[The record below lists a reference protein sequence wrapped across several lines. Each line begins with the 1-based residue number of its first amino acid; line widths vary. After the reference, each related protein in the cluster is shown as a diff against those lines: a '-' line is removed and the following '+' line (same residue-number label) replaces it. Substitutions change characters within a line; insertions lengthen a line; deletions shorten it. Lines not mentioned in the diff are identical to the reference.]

1 MEASFT
7 ERLRN
12 ARKSRGLSQAELAQ
26 RAGLEPSAVS
36 HFEAGRRQPSFHNL
50 RKLADSLGVT
60 TDYLLGR
67 DLDLGASGPAV
78 EGLWKRVAELS
89 DVERELLDS
98 VAETLIAKRKK
109 FEQEK
114 AEGRE
119 SQGNYLGS

>member
-1 MEASFT
+1 METSFT

-12 ARKSRGLSQAELAQ
+12 ARNNRGLSQAELAQ

-50 RKLADSLGVT
+50 RKLADALGVT

-67 DLDLGASGPAV
+67 DLDLGASGPVV
-78 EGLWKRVAELS
+78 EALWKRVAELS
-89 DVERELLDS
+89 DMEREFLDG

-109 FEQEK
+109 FEQGK
-114 AEGRE
+114 VGGRE
-119 SQGNYLGS
+119 SQGD

>member
-12 ARKSRGLSQAELAQ
+12 ARKSRGLSQADLAQ

-50 RKLADSLGVT
+50 RKLADALGVT

-67 DLDLGASGPAV
+67 DINLGASGPAV
-78 EGLWKRVAELS
+78 EGLWRRVAELS
-89 DVERELLDS
+89 DAERELLDG

-109 FEQEK
+109 FEVEK
-114 AEGRE
+114 AGGKE
-119 SQGNYLGS
+119 SQSD